1 MATIHP
7 LFREAAFDAK
17 VTYAMG
23 EAFDCACRALHDQ
36 GQPDIVQEVI
46 AKRIIELAK
55 AGEHDPDRLCE
66 RVLKALGFHM
76 DAGRQSG

>member
-23 EAFDCACRALHDQ
+23 EAFDCACRALHDV
-36 GQPDIVQEVI
+36 GQPDIVKEVI
-46 AKRIIELAK
+46 AKRIIELATSRRK
-55 AGEHDPDRLCE
+55 IRRRFRLARIGLLAENCKVE
-66 RVLKALGFHM
+66 RN
-76 DAGRQSG
+76 